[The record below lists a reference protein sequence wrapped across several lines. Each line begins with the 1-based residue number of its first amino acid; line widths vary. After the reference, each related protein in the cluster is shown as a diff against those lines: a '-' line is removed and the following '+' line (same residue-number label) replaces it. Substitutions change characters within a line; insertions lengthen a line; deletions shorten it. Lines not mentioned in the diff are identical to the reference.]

1 MASPNATPA
10 PTAALS
16 TAPANATPAV
26 ANATPAPTPA
36 VPIGD
41 RLLEQNSNNG
51 QPLPPNL
58 RREYEIKLERSFGAV
73 RVHES
78 HLPTHVNA
86 EAFTTGNDIH
96 FAPGRYDPHSRSG
109 QERIGHELAHIVQ
122 QKAGRTSARRS

>member
-1 MASPNATPA
+1 MAIENATPA
-10 PTAALS
+10 LT

-26 ANATPAPTPA
+26 ANATPAPAPA

-51 QPLPPNL
+51 QPLPPTL
-58 RREYEIKLERSFGAV
+58 RREFELKLERNFHAV

-86 EAFTTGNDIH
+86 EAFTTGNNIH
-96 FAPGRYDPHSRSG
+96 FAPGRYDPHSCSG
-109 QERIGHELAHIVQ
+109 QERLGRELAHIGQ
-122 QKAGRTSARRS
+122 PKAGRVNTPQS